1 MRLAGS
7 SGANITGENGATSAI
22 WLASQ
27 SDCDSIDPCVVYHSD
42 ITRWG
47 RPFVKPLDIEH
58 SVTNLHQGQRMI
70 AEMDKLIV
78 DLDRRSISS

>member
-27 SDCDSIDPCVVYHSD
+27 PDCEALDPNTVYHSD

-47 RPFVKPLDIEH
+47 KTFVKFLEIEH
-58 SVTNLHQGQRMI
+58 SVAQLQEGQKLI
-70 AEMDKLIV
+70 DEMDKMIASL
-78 DLDRRSISS
+78 